1 MVGARLLRADARARA
16 REGRRARAATVA
28 YVHGNALELPFA
40 DASFD
45 AATVGF
51 GVRNVVDLERGDRRD
66 GARRAA
72 RAAGS

>member
-1 MVGARLLRADARARA
+1 MP
-16 REGRRARAATVA
+16 VA
-28 YVHGNALELPFA
+28 WMQGNALELPF
-40 DASFD
+40 DDGEFD